1 MGSEAGL
8 WARTWA
14 GFDQQAGMDAAQP
27 LGPGPA
33 QQLHQDGLGLVVQG
47 VRGEDGVGVA
57 VGDEL
62 PEEVVAK
69 VARSLLDGLGP
80 AVGARVKD
88 AVWNAGVADVQRNFE
103 AQAERL
109 TKARSASASS
119 PRRPWWTWTADS
131 PTPSELRGWALA
143 ACSRSSRATESA
155 PPETAAQTR
164 SPGRMWVRSSVGSG
178 FAIVTNGTARRRC
191 GGGWRHIYGSS
202 RGTLVILRWLCESLW
217 FFRRLGLGR
226 GCPWAAR
233 WAAARPLRSSF

>member
-1 MGSEAGL
+1 
-8 WARTWA
+8 
-14 GFDQQAGMDAAQP
+14 MDAAQP

-109 TKARSASASS
+109 DEGEIGVGLVTAQAVVDVDSRQSDAERVARLGVGGVQQKQQGNRVRAS
-119 PRRPWWTWTADS
+119 RNGGADAVS
-131 PTPSELRGWALA
+131 GAD
-143 ACSRSSRATESA
+143 
-155 PPETAAQTR
+155 
-164 SPGRMWVRSSVGSG
+164 VG
-178 FAIVTNGTARRRC
+178 AVQ
-191 GGGWRHIYGSS
+191 
-202 RGTLVILRWLCESLW
+202 
-217 FFRRLGLGR
+217 RRLGV
-226 GCPWAAR
+226 CHCD
-233 WAAARPLRSSF
+233 